1 MLVRAEEEIAPARLA
16 LIGVGDRGERL
27 ARQAACGF
35 AAGEHVGGT
44 PGSRI
49 EELDRADPDV
59 VILLTG
65 LERSSLDDTLR
76 IVRAARSFRMLTVV
90 VAAWPSAIRDP
101 RHLAAID
108 ELATAASSFV
118 SVPGRPGAEGL
129 VHDPLVLEATAIAVA
144 RSLSDMVRR
153 EVSGV
158 VDIIPLFDLLAAGGL
173 SVAGS
178 ACAAEHDFDL
188 AIERALAAPS
198 LEGAELARMLR
209 IHLQLRGSLQLT
221 PDEVNA
227 ALRRIRRRFGVCNHV
242 TFSLVFD
249 PSLGDR
255 VRATVLGSRWID
267 APRPGP
273 VRPEPVTD
281 NTLPFPG
288 THRERASR

>member
-1 MLVRAEEEIAPARLA
+1 M
-16 LIGVGDRGERL
+16 
-27 ARQAACGF
+27 
-35 AAGEHVGGT
+35 GGT
-44 PGSRI
+44 GSRI
-49 EELDRADPDV
+49 DELDRADPDV
-59 VILLTG
+59 VVVLTG

-90 VAAWPSAIRDP
+90 VAAWPQPIRDP

-108 ELATAASSFV
+108 ELATAASSFI
-118 SVPGRPGAEGL
+118 SVPGRPGAEGI
-129 VHDPLVLEATAIAVA
+129 VHDPVVLDATAVAVA

-153 EVSGV
+153 ETAGV

-178 ACAAEHDFDL
+178 AVAGERDFDL
-188 AIERALAAPS
+188 AIERALEAPS

-209 IHLQLRGSLQLT
+209 IHLQLRGSLRLE
-221 PDEVNA
+221 PHEVNA
-227 ALRRIRRRFGVCNHV
+227 AVRRIRHRFGVCNHV

-249 PSLGDR
+249 PSLGER

-273 VRPEPVTD
+273 VRPQPIAD

-288 THRERASR
+288 TRRDGASR

>member
-1 MLVRAEEEIAPARLA
+1 M
-16 LIGVGDRGERL
+16 
-27 ARQAACGF
+27 
-35 AAGEHVGGT
+35 GGT
-44 PGSRI
+44 GSRI

-59 VILLTG
+59 VIVLTG
-65 LERSSLDDTLR
+65 LERSSLADTLR

-90 VAAWPSAIRDP
+90 VAAWPRPIRDP

-129 VHDPLVLEATAIAVA
+129 VHDPVKLDGTAVDVA

-153 EVSGV
+153 ESAGV

-173 SVAGS
+173 CVAGS
-178 ACAAEHDFDL
+178 AVASGHDFDL
-188 AIERALAAPS
+188 AIERSLAAPS
-198 LEGAELARMLR
+198 LEGAELDRMLR
-209 IHLQLRGSLQLT
+209 IHLQLRGSLRLS

-227 ALRRIRRRFGVCNHV
+227 AVRRIRRRFGVCNHV

-249 PSLGDR
+249 PTLGDR

-273 VRPEPVTD
+273 VRPEPVAD

-288 THRERASR
+288 TRRDGASR